1 MAYIKKVI
9 FAVAGSGKTSNL
21 IHRLNLT
28 QRFLLIT
35 YTDNNAKNINSK
47 IVERFGFVP
56 DNIVVHTYFSFLFNF
71 CIRPFAIN
79 GCDHIERLNFDVNN
93 IPMYATGISRY
104 VSRGNLLYHSR
115 AFDFA
120 NKFIG
125 LGKVIARIQ
134 KFFDFV
140 FLDEVQDFAGY
151 DFDFITLLGQANIN
165 AILVG
170 DFFQHTFDTSR
181 SGTKNS
187 NLHNN
192 YNDYKTH
199 FQKFFSVDESSLA
212 VSYRCSN
219 EICEFLR
226 DNIKIQI
233 NSCRQGDTSQ
243 KPVLIQNKETIR
255 CIMENSSIKKL
266 FYNCS
271 KKYSC
276 NASNWG
282 DCKGLTFGDV
292 CVVLNENTYK
302 LFYSGKLNS
311 LSPIS
316 RNKFYVACTRA
327 SGKLCFIR
335 EKDVAEYKTA

>member
-1 MAYIKKVI
+1 
-9 FAVAGSGKTSNL
+9 
-21 IHRLNLT
+21 
-28 QRFLLIT
+28 
-35 YTDNNAKNINSK
+35 
-47 IVERFGFVP
+47 
-56 DNIVVHTYFSFLFNF
+56 
-71 CIRPFAIN
+71 
-79 GCDHIERLNFDVNN
+79 
-93 IPMYATGISRY
+93 MYATGISRY

-255 CIMENSSIKKL
+255 CIMENPSIKKL